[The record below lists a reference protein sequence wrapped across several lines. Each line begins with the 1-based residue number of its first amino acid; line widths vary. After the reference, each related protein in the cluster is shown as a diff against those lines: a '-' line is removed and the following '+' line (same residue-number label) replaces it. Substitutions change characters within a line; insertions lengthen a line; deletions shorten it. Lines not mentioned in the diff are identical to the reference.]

1 MIAFRP
7 LLKGLSMPTLENW
20 DLASYRAYLKTRAR
34 LIGMNPKVRVRLDE
48 SDLVQETLLR
58 AADPE
63 TPPCVGETDRQRI
76 AWLEKI
82 QDRIY
87 IDKFRA
93 EHADKRDVSREQAFQ
108 QVLDQ
113 STVHWEARVLDPG
126 DTPLDQLLKKEMT
139 LEVAAMI
146 QQLPEDQRDVVIAR
160 ELLHLSLRE
169 TAEELGKTEGQV
181 AGLYRR
187 GLQNLKELLRA
198 RAQSSH

>member
-1 MIAFRP
+1 
-7 LLKGLSMPTLENW
+7 
-20 DLASYRAYLKTRAR
+20 
-34 LIGMNPKVRVRLDE
+34 MNQKIRVRFDE

-58 AADPE
+58 AADPA

-93 EHADKRDVSREQAFQ
+93 EHADKRDVSREQIFQ

-113 STVHWEARVLDPG
+113 STAHWETKVFVSD
-126 DTPLDQLLKKEMT
+126 DTPLEQLVRKELT

-146 QQLPEDQRDVVIAR
+146 QRLPDDQRDVVIAR
-160 ELLHLSLRE
+160 ELLHLSLKE

-187 GLQNLKELLRA
+187 GLQNLKELLSA
-198 RAQSSH
+198 HAQSSN